1 MSRELDLIFKHCQKS
16 HFNVNLI
23 SLLWA
28 PLNSNIFQYKC
39 FRTINFAKKL
49 CRSSFRKHFSLKQCA
64 AHLNTAV
71 IQEKESRNQYINVN
85 WVAEQ
90 LIQNIEQKQN
100 IKLVIEELIQD
111 AKSLFRLWHNVEV
124 LKGLK
129 IVVKGR
135 LTRKKDALA
144 QWAYFIAGKVPLNT
158 LGAKIDYTQWLIPTR
173 FGSVGLKVWLCFK

>member
-1 MSRELDLIFKHCQKS
+1 
-16 HFNVNLI
+16 
-23 SLLWA
+23 
-28 PLNSNIFQYKC
+28 
-39 FRTINFAKKL
+39 
-49 CRSSFRKHFSLKQCA
+49 
-64 AHLNTAV
+64 LNTAV

-144 QWAYFIAGKVPLNT
+144 Q
-158 LGAKIDYTQWLIPTR
+158 
-173 FGSVGLKVWLCFK
+173 